1 MARRVHGQSIEK
13 VIRGHIMEDHTREN
27 PGDPADS
34 LSSPRHV
41 SDAVADHPAS
51 RLPACGP
58 QGKSGGLMR
67 LHVKVSHYSRNRN
80 LSKAK

>member
-1 MARRVHGQSIEK
+1 
-13 VIRGHIMEDHTREN
+13 MEDHTREN
-27 PGDPADS
+27 PGNPADN

-41 SDAVADHPAS
+41 VMLLQITQPPGC
-51 RLPACGP
+51 LPVVP
-58 QGKSGGLMR
+58 QEKESGGLMR